1 MVMMFSNLHLV
12 ICFFKCRSHSSWL
25 CPTQGLLSYLFPP
38 KAVSQFD
45 TAPVHTPMSPDEIVR
60 FTAAISICLAFL
72 EPAHPSETM
81 AQNMQEERITNFD
94 KMITACRNILQVCG
108 HPKYLSSI
116 YELWHQASQ
125 SLYLLERMMWPEQ
138 PPETALHLILPAANR
153 PLTDLMLDSFDEHHT
168 SIFQAIPA
176 LEAFHTWFTQ
186 AYDTSLHNEFNVVLL
201 DAMLLLRSVETLIRM
216 KLRFRTA
223 RPHGP
228 LADPIDLDEDP
239 APEVVTAE
247 QQPAASSS
255 TGSTL
260 EWM

>member
-1 MVMMFSNLHLV
+1 MMFSNLHLV

-138 PPETALHLILPAANR
+138 PPETALHLILP
-153 PLTDLMLDSFDEHHT
+153 
-168 SIFQAIPA
+168 I
-176 LEAFHTWFTQ
+176 
-186 AYDTSLHNEFNVVLL
+186 
-201 DAMLLLRSVETLIRM
+201 
-216 KLRFRTA
+216 
-223 RPHGP
+223 GP
-228 LADPIDLDEDP
+228 
-239 APEVVTAE
+239 
-247 QQPAASSS
+247 
-255 TGSTL
+255 
-260 EWM
+260 